1 MNDGTAIGIIAEI
14 IIWVQYIGILALVG
28 LGILATLLLPLPFRR
43 LRAALGILFILA
55 AVLVFVLLYAGVTL
69 GMMR

>member
-14 IIWVQYIGILALVG
+14 MIGVQYFGILLLVG

-43 LRAALGILFILA
+43 FRAALGILYILT
-55 AVLVFVLLYAGVTL
+55 AVLVFVLLWAGMTL
-69 GMMR
+69 GMIV